1 MHWGKKGIA
10 LALALCM
17 LLGCAAAQAEVL
29 NVLLIG
35 VDSSRGAERG
45 RSDTM
50 MLVRAEPETG
60 EIRMVSFLRDLY
72 VPISGVGKTRLN
84 AAYAYGGEA
93 LLRQTLQEQFG
104 AEIDRTVTLQFQ
116 TLCDVVDEVGG
127 VEVEIAPRELTAL
140 NRMIEDDNAS
150 YGLETAP
157 LTEAGLQTLNGRQA
171 LSYSRLR
178 KIDSDFQR
186 TSRQQTVLT
195 AMLKK
200 LSEMDTWQL
209 LGLALR
215 YLGQVET
222 DLTLGDAALLT
233 PMLKKELSIRT
244 AQVPFEGAYTD
255 ETIGGMSVLVPNL
268 EQNRKRLRSF
278 WEAVSD

>member
-1 MHWGKKGIA
+1 M
-10 LALALCM
+10 
-17 LLGCAAAQAEVL
+17 
-29 NVLLIG
+29 
-35 VDSSRGAERG
+35 
-45 RSDTM
+45 
-50 MLVRAEPETG
+50 
-60 EIRMVSFLRDLY
+60 
-72 VPISGVGKTRLN
+72 
-84 AAYAYGGEA
+84 
-93 LLRQTLQEQFG
+93 
-104 AEIDRTVTLQFQ
+104 
-116 TLCDVVDEVGG
+116 
-127 VEVEIAPRELTAL
+127 
-140 NRMIEDDNAS
+140 
-150 YGLETAP
+150 
-157 LTEAGLQTLNGRQA
+157 QTLNGRQA

-195 AMLKK
+195 AMLKR

-222 DLTLGDAALLT
+222 DLTLGDAALLA

-244 AQVPFEGAYTD
+244 AQVPFEGTYTD